1 MRAKIIIKKL
11 LTSRQI
17 FRYAI
22 PSHKSTGCTESKT
35 AASIRPR
42 ESIRIVAMFSTTTN
56 VDTAQNRAADLP
68 SSALVPF
75 PASSRSAAAND
86 AGFTV
91 DESVPR
97 VCVACSLPCQ
107 DSSSPRETAPAQANQ
122 RRSRGVGR
130 VDKLHAAPE

>member
-1 MRAKIIIKKL
+1 MRAKKL

-17 FRYAI
+17 FRYAVPARTVI
-22 PSHKSTGCTESKT
+22 QKHRLYRIENCSFDSTTRVDSNRR
-35 AASIRPR
+35 AI
-42 ESIRIVAMFSTTTN
+42 FSTTTN

-75 PASSRSAAAND
+75 PASSRAAAND

-107 DSSSPRETAPAQANQ
+107 DSSSPRETAPAQANL
-122 RRSRGVGR
+122 RRSRAVGR